1 MKATKNSKRVEHL
14 EPELEKM
21 EEKYSREKDR
31 LGKVF
36 GIAEELDNDLR
47 LAVTEMKARD
57 DWYVDHMQIFED
69 LNKAIKERYEM
80 IERAVESERKSQH
93 MSRAFTERVEEMV
106 QARSE
111 EMAEEEAEA
120 AVAEEAT
127 AAVEVVEEAVASEAP
142 AEEPPAEEEPAAEE
156 APEEPASEE
165 SAPAEWGDAQDPWA
179 TE

>member
-1 MKATKNSKRVEHL
+1 
-14 EPELEKM
+14 M
-21 EEKYSREKDR
+21 EEKYSREKER

-69 LNKAIKERYEM
+69 LNRAIKERYEM

-93 MSRAFTERVEEMV
+93 MSRAFTDRVEEMV

-111 EMAEEEAEA
+111 EMAEEEAI
-120 AVAEEAT
+120 AVEAEEAT
-127 AAVEVVEEAVASEAP
+127 ATIEVVEEAPAEAP
-142 AEEPPAEEEPAAEE
+142 AEEPPAAED
-156 APEEPASEE
+156 AASEE
-165 SAPAEWGDAQDPWA
+165 PSQEPTAQKDWGDGQDPWA
-179 TE
+179 SE

>member
-111 EMAEEEAEA
+111 EMAEEEAES

-127 AAVEVVEEAVASEAP
+127 AAVEVVEEPVAEEAP
-142 AEEPPAEEEPAAEE
+142 AEEEPEVEETPSEEEPT
-156 APEEPASEE
+156 E